1 MEGCQ
6 RVLTVQRMIRFL
18 WPVLRTSRIFHLEP
32 GGSSKVA
39 GPLPEGF
46 RLIFPAESGYLSTD
60 LIRDL
65 DISMDELQRRLDAGD
80 LLALVV
86 HKGRGAHRTLVQT
99 RGWAALEGCRK
110 GFHLETGE
118 AFIHYC
124 MTSPACRGLGI
135 YPRVLEAIASHL
147 GAGGLRRLYIASN
160 IRNEASAIGILKAGF
175 RPDRTIRVA
184 GCLGGRLAFRH
195 DLGERHE

>member
-1 MEGCQ
+1 
-6 RVLTVQRMIRFL
+6 
-18 WPVLRTSRIFHLEP
+18 
-32 GGSSKVA
+32 VA
-39 GPLPEGF
+39 AALPEGF
-46 RLIFPAESGYLSTD
+46 RLVFPAESGRLPAD
-60 LIRDL
+60 LLGDL
-65 DISMDELQRRLDAGD
+65 DLSMDELQRRLDAGD
-80 LLALVV
+80 LLALVL

-110 GFHLETGE
+110 GFRLEAGE